1 MCSEMHTVAHIIQAF
16 GGPTSFARA
25 IGTTQQNAT
34 NMKDRG
40 SIPPGFWKA
49 IVDEAGKRDIDGLT
63 LETLADLASKNW
75 NRGKA
80 A

>member
-1 MCSEMHTVAHIIQAF
+1 MCFQMQTVAHIIQAF

-49 IVDEAGKRDIDGLT
+49 IVDEANRRNIEGLT
-63 LETLADLASKNW
+63 LEALADLAAKNW